1 MGIWGCLS
9 RYFVSTCLCVT
20 MIISAAQDQNCSD
33 QRGSV
38 ATTADQ
44 YLVDSISEGD
54 NSTGPV
60 PSGTEDEGSHPF
72 ESVVQAEHFYCDI
85 VFTQ

>member
-1 MGIWGCLS
+1 MGIWKGCGCLS
-9 RYFVSTCLCVT
+9 RYFVSTCLWVT
-20 MIISAAQDQNCSD
+20 MIIYTAQDQNCNN

-44 YLVDSISEGD
+44 YLVDCIREGD

-60 PSGTEDEGSHPF
+60 PSGTEDEGS
-72 ESVVQAEHFYCDI
+72 EGVVQAEHFYCDM
-85 VFTQ
+85 